1 MNSIEDIVLDRDGRN
16 ISALRPHLPER
27 FCDDAA
33 AMVLEH
39 PGTAIIATGF
49 YILAAGATE
58 TDGPPGAI
66 AIGDALQKL
75 GYEVVYVTDRFTE
88 PVMGPMVGDKAR
100 IVDFPIVGHDESKKI
115 AADLMREID
124 PSVLIAIERCG
135 LTAEGDY
142 LNFKRFSIAEYNA
155 KVDYLFHDFPY
166 SVGIGDGGNEIGMG
180 NCADV
185 IPNYDRLSVP
195 PCVTTT
201 THLIISSVSNWG
213 GYGFAASLSKH
224 SGKNLLPS
232 IEEDQALIKQM
243 VDLGGVDGMENAP
256 VYKVDGF
263 TLDENSKTLQMAH
276 DYLAG
281 QGIG

>member
-1 MNSIEDIVLDRDGRN
+1 MKTIEDIVLDRDGRN
-16 ISALRPHLPER
+16 ISALRPHLPET

-66 AIGDALQKL
+66 VIGDALQKL
-75 GYEVVYVTDRFTE
+75 GWEVVYVTDRFTE

-100 IVDFPIVGHDESKKI
+100 IVDFPIVDHDQSKEI

-135 LTAEGDY
+135 LTSEGDY

-155 KVDYLFHDFPY
+155 KVDYLFHDFPH

-201 THLIISSVSNWG
+201 THLVISSVSNWG
-213 GYGFAASLSKH
+213 GYGFATSLSKH
-224 SGKNLLPS
+224 GGKNVLPS
-232 IEEDQALIKQM
+232 TEEDQALIKQM

-263 TLDENSKTLQMAH
+263 TLEENSKTLQMCH
-276 DYLAG
+276 DYLAE